1 MSYPLLWLLLGAA
14 LMICGAVWLRR
25 QRDAFIAEL
34 KARDDPL
41 ARAPRDKT
49 FRRAFQ
55 NWLLQRGIAT
65 PEGQARGGDLFVLIG
80 VAVLIGLGLYSFWP
94 EAMP

>member
-1 MSYPLLWLLLGAA
+1 MSYPLLWLVIGAA
-14 LMICGAVWLRR
+14 LVVSGAFWLRR

-34 KARDDPL
+34 KAENDPL
-41 ARAPRDKT
+41 AEAPRDKT

-65 PEGQARGGDLFVLIG
+65 PEGQARGGDLFLLIG
-80 VAVLIGLGLYSFWP
+80 VLILIGLGIYSFS
-94 EAMP
+94 